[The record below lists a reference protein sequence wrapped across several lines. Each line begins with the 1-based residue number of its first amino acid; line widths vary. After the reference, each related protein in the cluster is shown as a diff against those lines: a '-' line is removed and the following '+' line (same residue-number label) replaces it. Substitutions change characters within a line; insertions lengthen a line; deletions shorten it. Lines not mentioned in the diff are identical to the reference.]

1 MLITLIII
9 LGLCL
14 GSFATCLAYRS
25 KYRCSL
31 LYPHSF
37 CETCQHNLTWWQLLP
52 VLGYVLQKGHCHF
65 CHQKISPLS
74 TYIELGFGLLLGS
87 VCYFLP
93 WEIWPNFI
101 LTSFWLL
108 A

>member
-52 VLGYVLQKGHCHF
+52 VLGYVLQKGIVIFATKRSH
-65 CHQKISPLS
+65 P
-74 TYIELGFGLLLGS
+74 
-87 VCYFLP
+87 
-93 WEIWPNFI
+93 
-101 LTSFWLL
+101 
-108 A
+108 